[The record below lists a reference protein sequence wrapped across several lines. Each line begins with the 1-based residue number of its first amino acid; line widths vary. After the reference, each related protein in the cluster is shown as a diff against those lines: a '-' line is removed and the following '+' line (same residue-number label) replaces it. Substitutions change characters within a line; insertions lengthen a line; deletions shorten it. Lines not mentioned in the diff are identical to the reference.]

1 MPSSDGRAHRARSCR
16 DPASRRH
23 SFARSNPT
31 ARQRRLPACRAARRI
46 FFKGHHGVFNLL
58 DIRTT
63 ARHRRRGLAGVALV
77 LLAGAPLA
85 AFALTPADVAPL
97 AGDDFDAKSAAIDKL
112 IANHDKESLAVLKA
126 LSEDSALATD
136 AGAVLLQ
143 DGDTARDAVTGKTV
157 AAGDAQPVT
166 LNNLLRSKVA
176 GALSGLQLDSP
187 DTRDARRRHH
197 RRCCKTPIRRSN
209 RSSTRLARRKP
220 IPALKKR
227 LDTLWAMTALHDAD
241 PAKRLEAVQLVAAR
255 HDLDMNELL
264 RPLVAK
270 KPDGSFVEAD
280 DRVRAAAQS
289 GIDELDAIQRRSQIA
304 GTLFAGL
311 SLGSV
316 LLLAALGL
324 AITYGL
330 IGVINMAHGEF
341 LMIGAYA
348 TYVVQNL
355 FQRFAPGAFDWYPL
369 LAVPASFAAAGLVG
383 IVLERLVLK
392 HLYGRPLETLLTTFG
407 VSLIL
412 IQATR
417 MLFGAQNVQVINPA
431 WMSGGVTVLP
441 NLILP
446 YNRLAIL
453 AFSLIVV
460 GIAWAVL
467 TKTRLGLFVRAV
479 TQNRRMAACV
489 GVKTA
494 RVDSYAFAFGAGIAG
509 LGGCA
514 LSQIGNVG
522 PDLGQS
528 YIIDS
533 FMAVVLGGVG
543 QLAGTVIGGFGLGLV
558 SKAIE
563 PFWGAVL
570 AKIAVL
576 VLIVL
581 FIQKRPQ
588 GMFALKGRSAEA

>member
-1 MPSSDGRAHRARSCR
+1 MISRFYCR
-16 DPASRRH
+16 TLLVSLA
-23 SFARSNPT
+23 FA
-31 ARQRRLPACRAARRI
+31 
-46 FFKGHHGVFNLL
+46 LL
-58 DIRTT
+58 S
-63 ARHRRRGLAGVALV
+63 
-77 LLAGAPLA
+77 PA
-85 AFALTPADVAPL
+85 AFALTQADVAPL
-97 AGDDFDAKSAAIDKL
+97 AGDDFDAKSAAVDKL
-112 IANHDKESLAVLKA
+112 IANHDKESMAVLKA
-126 LSEDSALATD
+126 LSDDSALATD

-143 DGDTARDAVTGKTV
+143 DGDTTRDAVTGKTV
-157 AAGDAQPVT
+157 TAGSDAQPVT

-187 DTRDARRRHH
+187 DKATRDAAVTALLQNPDPSI
-197 RRCCKTPIRRSN
+197 KP
-209 RSSTRLARRKP
+209 LVDAARAKETDP
-220 IPALKKR
+220 TLKKR
-227 LDTLWAMTALHDAD
+227 LDTLWAMTALHDTD
-241 PAKRLEAVQLVAAR
+241 PAKRLDAVQLVAAR

-270 KPDGSFVEAD
+270 KPDGTFAEPD

-417 MLFGAQNVQVINPA
+417 MLFGAQNVQVINPS

-453 AFSLIVV
+453 AFSMIVV

>member
-1 MPSSDGRAHRARSCR
+1 MTDSMLR
-16 DPASRRH
+16 
-23 SFARSNPT
+23 FA
-31 ARQRRLPACRAARRI
+31 
-46 FFKGHHGVFNLL
+46 
-58 DIRTT
+58 
-63 ARHRRRGLAGVALV
+63 RRGLCAILIACM
-77 LLAGAPLA
+77 PLA
-85 AFALTPADVAPL
+85 AFAALTADDLAPL
-97 AGDDFDAKSAAIDKL
+97 AADDFDAKSAAVDKL
-112 IANHDKESLAVLKA
+112 IANADAPSVAVLNA
-126 LSEDSALATD
+126 LSDGSLVATD
-136 AGAVLLQ
+136 AGKVLIQ
-143 DGDTARDAVTGKTV
+143 TDDGNKDPLTNKVVEAP
-157 AAGDAQPVT
+157 DAQPVT
-166 LNNLLRSKVA
+166 LNNLLRSKVS
-176 GALSGLQLDSP
+176 GALSGLQLASP
-187 DTRDARRRHH
+187 DIAVRRAAIDELLKNADPSIKPLVDKARA
-197 RRCCKTPIRRSN
+197 KETD
-209 RSSTRLARRKP
+209 
-220 IPALKKR
+220 PALKKR
-227 LDTLWAMTALHDAD
+227 LDTLWATTALHDTDAN
-241 PAKRLEAVQLVAAR
+241 KRLEAVELVAAR

-264 RPLVAK
+264 RPIVAK
-270 KPDGSFVEAD
+270 NADGTFTEPDA
-280 DRVRAAAQS
+280 RVRAAAQA
-289 GIDELDAIQRRSQIA
+289 GIEELNSIQRRGEIV
-304 GTLFAGL
+304 GTIFAGL

-355 FQRFAPGAFDWYPL
+355 VQHYAPGAFNWYPL
-369 LAVPASFAAAGLVG
+369 FAVPVSFAAAAVVG
-383 IVLERLVLK
+383 IVLERLVIK

-407 VSLIL
+407 ISLIL

-417 MLFGAQNVQVINPA
+417 TIFGAQNVQVTNPS
-431 WMSGGVTVLP
+431 WMSGGVSVMQ

-446 YNRLAIL
+446 YNRLTIL
-453 AFSLIVV
+453 GFSLVV
-460 GIAWAVL
+460 VLLAWVVL

-514 LSQIGNVG
+514 LSQIGNIG

-533 FMAVVLGGVG
+533 FMTVVLGGVG

-558 SKAIE
+558 SKTIE

-588 GMFALKGRSAEA
+588 GMFALKGRSAEV

>member
-1 MPSSDGRAHRARSCR
+1 MKSL
-16 DPASRRH
+16 SR
-23 SFARSNPT
+23 
-31 ARQRRLPACRAARRI
+31 L
-46 FFKGHHGVFNLL
+46 
-58 DIRTT
+58 RT
-63 ARHRRRGLAGVALV
+63 LVALATLV
-77 LLAGAPLA
+77 CASTT
-85 AFALTPADVAPL
+85 AFALETTDVAPL
-97 AGDDFDAKSAAIDKL
+97 GADDFGAKSAAIDKL
-112 IANHDKESLAVLKA
+112 IATHDAASLALLKA
-126 LSEDSALATD
+126 LSDDNVSATD
-136 AGAVLLQ
+136 SGEVLVQ
-143 DGDTARDAVTGKTV
+143 DGDIAKDAATGKPV
-157 AAGDAQPVT
+157 AANIAASAQPVT
-166 LNNLLRSKVA
+166 LNNALRSKVA
-176 GALSGLQLDSP
+176 GALSGLQLASP
-187 DTRDARRRHH
+187 DLETRRAAIAELLNNPDPSMKPMIDA
-197 RRCCKTPIRRSN
+197 
-209 RSSTRLARRKP
+209 ARAKETDA
-220 IPALKKR
+220 ALKRR
-227 LDTLWAMTALHDAD
+227 LDTLWAMTALRD
-241 PAKRLEAVQLVAAR
+241 PNAATRLEATRLVAAR
-255 HDLDMNELL
+255 HDLDMYELL

-270 KPDGSFVEAD
+270 NASGAWNEPDAD
-280 DRVRAAAQS
+280 VRAVAQQ
-289 GIDELDAIQRRSQIA
+289 GIDALDSIQRRSEIA

-348 TYVVQNL
+348 TYVVQTL
-355 FQRFAPGAFDWYPL
+355 FQRYAPGAFDWYPL
-369 LAVPASFAAAGLVG
+369 LAIPASFVAAALVG
-383 IVLERLVLK
+383 AVIERLVIR

-407 VSLIL
+407 ISLIL

-417 MLFGAQNVQVINPA
+417 MIFGAQNVQVENPA
-431 WMSGGVTVLP
+431 WMSGGVTVMQ

-453 AFSLIVV
+453 AFALIVV
-460 GIAWAVL
+460 GIAWTVL

-489 GVKTA
+489 GVRTA
-494 RVDSYAFAFGAGIAG
+494 RVDAWAFAFGAGIAG

-543 QLAGTVIGGFGLGLV
+543 QIAGTVIGGFGLGLV

-570 AKIAVL
+570 AKIVVL

-588 GMFALKGRSAEA
+588 GLFALKGRSAEA

>member
-1 MPSSDGRAHRARSCR
+1 MTDSILR
-16 DPASRRH
+16 
-23 SFARSNPT
+23 FA
-31 ARQRRLPACRAARRI
+31 
-46 FFKGHHGVFNLL
+46 
-58 DIRTT
+58 
-63 ARHRRRGLAGVALV
+63 RRGLCAILIACM
-77 LLAGAPLA
+77 PLA
-85 AFALTPADVAPL
+85 AFAALTADDLAPL
-97 AGDDFDAKSAAIDKL
+97 AADDFDAKSAAIDKL
-112 IANHDKESLAVLKA
+112 IANADAPSIAVLSA
-126 LSEDSALATD
+126 LSDGSLVATD
-136 AGAVLLQ
+136 AGKVLIQ
-143 DGDTARDAVTGKTV
+143 TDDGNKDPLTNKTV
-157 AAGDAQPVT
+157 EAPDAQPVT
-166 LNNLLRSKVA
+166 LNNLLRSKVS
-176 GALSGLQLDSP
+176 GALSGLQLASP
-187 DTRDARRRHH
+187 DIAVRRAAIDELLKNADPSIKPLVDKARA
-197 RRCCKTPIRRSN
+197 KETDP
-209 RSSTRLARRKP
+209 T
-220 IPALKKR
+220 LKKR
-227 LDTLWAMTALHDAD
+227 LDTLWATTALHDTDAN
-241 PAKRLEAVQLVAAR
+241 KRLEAVQLVAAR

-264 RPLVAK
+264 RPIVVKNADGTFAE
-270 KPDGSFVEAD
+270 PDA
-280 DRVRAAAQS
+280 RVRAAAQA
-289 GIDELDAIQRRSQIA
+289 GIEELNSIQRRGEIV
-304 GTLFAGL
+304 GTIFAGL

-355 FQRFAPGAFDWYPL
+355 VQHYAPGAFNWYPL
-369 LAVPASFAAAGLVG
+369 FAVPVSFAAAAVVG

-407 VSLIL
+407 ISLIL

-417 MLFGAQNVQVINPA
+417 TIFGAQNVQVTNPS
-431 WMSGGVTVLP
+431 WMSGGVSIMQ

-446 YNRLAIL
+446 YNRLTIL
-453 AFSLIVV
+453 GFSLVV
-460 GIAWAVL
+460 VLLAWVVL

-514 LSQIGNVG
+514 LSQIGNIG

-533 FMAVVLGGVG
+533 FMTVVLGGVG

-558 SKAIE
+558 SKTIE

-588 GMFALKGRSAEA
+588 GMFALKGRSAEV

>member
-1 MPSSDGRAHRARSCR
+1 M
-16 DPASRRH
+16 
-23 SFARSNPT
+23 
-31 ARQRRLPACRAARRI
+31 L
-46 FFKGHHGVFNLL
+46 
-58 DIRTT
+58 
-63 ARHRRRGLAGVALV
+63 LV
-77 LLAGAPLA
+77 LGCALSPLA
-85 AFALTPADVAPL
+85 SALTAADVKPL
-97 AGDDFDAKSAAIDKL
+97 GADDFDAKSQAIDTL
-112 IANHDKESLAVLKA
+112 IANHDAASLAVLQA
-126 LSEDSALATD
+126 LAQDNVAATD
-136 AGAVLLQ
+136 AGDVLLI
-143 DGDTARDAVTGKTV
+143 DGDAYKDPVTGKTV
-157 AAGDAQPVT
+157 AAEGAQPIT
-166 LNNLLRSKVA
+166 LNNLLRARVA
-176 GALSGLQLDSP
+176 GALSAMQLSSP
-187 DTRDARRRHH
+187 DLETRRAAIAALLKEPNESFKPLVDA
-197 RRCCKTPIRRSN
+197 
-209 RSSTRLARRKP
+209 ARAKETDP
-220 IPALKKR
+220 TLKHR
-227 LDTLWAMTALHDAD
+227 LDVLWAMTSLHNTD

-255 HDLDMNELL
+255 HDMEMNELL
-264 RPLVAK
+264 LPIVAK
-270 KPDGSFVEAD
+270 KPDGTFLEPDAK
-280 DRVRAAAQS
+280 VRAAAQS
-289 GIDELDAIQRRSQIA
+289 GLTELDSIRTRSQIVS
-304 GTLFAGL
+304 TIFAGI

-348 TYVVQNL
+348 TYVTQTLVGHYIP
-355 FQRFAPGAFDWYPL
+355 AAIEWYPL
-369 LAVPASFAAAGLVG
+369 FAVPVSFLAAAVVG

-407 VSLIL
+407 VSLIM
-412 IQATR
+412 IQAVR
-417 MLFGAQNVQVINPA
+417 MLFGAQNVQVSNPT
-431 WMSGGVTVLP
+431 WMSGGITVME
-441 NLILP
+441 NVILP
-446 YNRLAIL
+446 YNRVVIL
-453 AFSLIVV
+453 AFSIAVIA
-460 GIAWAVL
+460 IAWTVL
-467 TKTRLGLFVRAV
+467 NKTRLGLFVRAV

-514 LSQIGNVG
+514 LAQIGNVG
-522 PDLGQS
+522 PDLGQN

-543 QLAGTVIGGFGLGLV
+543 QLAGTVIGAVGIGVL

-588 GMFALKGRSAEA
+588 GMFALKGRSAEL

>member
-1 MPSSDGRAHRARSCR
+1 MTGSIFREVRLIL
-16 DPASRRH
+16 
-23 SFARSNPT
+23 FA
-31 ARQRRLPACRAARRI
+31 LLIACVPLTTFAA
-46 FFKGHHGVFNLL
+46 LSAADL
-58 DIRTT
+58 
-63 ARHRRRGLAGVALV
+63 
-77 LLAGAPLA
+77 APLA
-85 AFALTPADVAPL
+85 A
-97 AGDDFDAKSAAIDKL
+97 DDFDAKSAAIDKL
-112 IANHDKESLAVLKA
+112 IANADAPSVAVLNA
-126 LSEDSALATD
+126 LSDGSLVATD
-136 AGAVLLQ
+136 AGAVLIQ
-143 DGDTARDAVTGKTV
+143 TDDGNKDPLTGKIV
-157 AAGDAQPVT
+157 QAPDAQPVT
-166 LNNLLRSKVA
+166 LNNLLREKVS
-176 GALSGLQLDSP
+176 GALSALELSSP
-187 DTRDARRRHH
+187 DIEKRRAAIDELLKDADPSM
-197 RRCCKTPIRRSN
+197 KPLIDK
-209 RSSTRLARRKP
+209 ARAHETDP
-220 IPALKKR
+220 TLKKR
-227 LDTLWAMTALHDAD
+227 LDTLWATTALHDPDAN
-241 PAKRLEAVQLVAAR
+241 KRLEAVQLVAAR

-264 RPLVAK
+264 RPIVQK
-270 KPDGSFVEAD
+270 NPDGTFNEPD
-280 DRVRAAAQS
+280 PRVRDAAQA
-289 GIDELDAIQRRSQIA
+289 GIEELDSIQRRGQIA
-304 GTLFAGL
+304 GTIFAGL

-355 FQRFAPGAFDWYPL
+355 VQHYAPAAFNWYPL
-369 LAVPASFAAAGLVG
+369 FAVPVSFAAAALVG

-407 VSLIL
+407 ISLIL

-417 MLFGAQNVQVINPA
+417 TIFGAQNVQVTNPS
-431 WMSGGVTVLP
+431 WMSGGVSVMQ

-446 YNRLAIL
+446 YNRITIL
-453 AFSLIVV
+453 GFSLIVV
-460 GIAWAVL
+460 LLAWVVL

-489 GVKTA
+489 GVKTS

-514 LSQIGNVG
+514 LSQIGNIG

-533 FMAVVLGGVG
+533 FMTVVLGGVG

-558 SKAIE
+558 SKTIE

-588 GMFALKGRSAEA
+588 GMFALKGRSAEV

>member
-1 MPSSDGRAHRARSCR
+1 MAFSIL
-16 DPASRRH
+16 
-23 SFARSNPT
+23 
-31 ARQRRLPACRAARRI
+31 RLARRGI
-46 FFKGHHGVFNLL
+46 GTLG
-58 DIRTT
+58 I
-63 ARHRRRGLAGVALV
+63 ALITI
-77 LLAGAPLA
+77 APLA

-112 IANHDKESLAVLKA
+112 IANHDPASAALLKA
-126 LSEDSALATD
+126 LSADNALSTDS
-136 AGAVLLQ
+136 GEVLIQ
-143 DGDTARDAVTGKTV
+143 DGDTAHDAITGKTV

-176 GALSGLQLDSP
+176 GALSGSQLDSP
-187 DTRDARRRHH
+187 DLETRRAAINALLQNPDPSMKPLIDAQRA
-197 RRCCKTPIRRSN
+197 KETDPV
-209 RSSTRLARRKP
+209 
-220 IPALKKR
+220 LKKR
-227 LDTLWAMTALHDAD
+227 LDTLWAMTALHNSDANT
-241 PAKRLEAVQLVAAR
+241 RLEAVKLVAAR

-270 KPDGSFVEAD
+270 KPDGTFVESD
-280 DRVRAAAQS
+280 DRVRAAAQA

-355 FQRFAPGAFDWYPL
+355 FQHYAPGAFNWYPL
-369 LAVPASFAAAGLVG
+369 LAVPASFVAAGLVG
-383 IVLERLVLK
+383 IVIERLVLR

-407 VSLIL
+407 ISLIL

-417 MLFGAQNVQVINPA
+417 MIFGAQNVQVENPS
-431 WMSGGVTVLP
+431 WMSGGVTVMP
-441 NLILP
+441 SLILP

-489 GVKTA
+489 GVRTA

-543 QLAGTVIGGFGLGLV
+543 QLAGTVIGGFGLGLI

>member
-1 MPSSDGRAHRARSCR
+1 MTDSML
-16 DPASRRH
+16 
-23 SFARSNPT
+23 
-31 ARQRRLPACRAARRI
+31 RLARRVLCAI
-46 FFKGHHGVFNLL
+46 LIACMPLVAFAAL
-58 DIRTT
+58 T
-63 ARHRRRGLAGVALV
+63 ADDL
-77 LLAGAPLA
+77 APLA
-85 AFALTPADVAPL
+85 A
-97 AGDDFDAKSAAIDKL
+97 DDFDAKSAAVDKL
-112 IANHDKESLAVLKA
+112 IANADAPSIAVLNA
-126 LSEDSALATD
+126 LSDGSLVATD
-136 AGAVLLQ
+136 AGKVFIQTDNGNKDPLTNKIVEAP
-143 DGDTARDAVTGKTV
+143 
-157 AAGDAQPVT
+157 DAQPVT
-166 LNNLLRSKVA
+166 LNNLLRSKVS
-176 GALSGLQLDSP
+176 GALSGLQLASP
-187 DTRDARRRHH
+187 DIATRRAAIDELLKNADPSIKPLVDKARA
-197 RRCCKTPIRRSN
+197 KETD
-209 RSSTRLARRKP
+209 
-220 IPALKKR
+220 PALKKR
-227 LDTLWAMTALHDAD
+227 LDTLWATTALHDTDAN
-241 PAKRLEAVQLVAAR
+241 KRLEAVQLVAAR

-264 RPLVAK
+264 RPIVAK
-270 KPDGSFVEAD
+270 NADGTFNEPDE
-280 DRVRAAAQS
+280 RVRAAAQA
-289 GIDELDAIQRRSQIA
+289 GIEELNSIQRRGEIV
-304 GTLFAGL
+304 GTIFAGL

-355 FQRFAPGAFDWYPL
+355 VQHYAPGAFNWYPL
-369 LAVPASFAAAGLVG
+369 FAVPVSFAAAAVVG

-407 VSLIL
+407 ISLIL

-417 MLFGAQNVQVINPA
+417 TLFGAQNVQVTNPS
-431 WMSGGVTVLP
+431 WMSGGVSIMQ

-446 YNRLAIL
+446 YNRLTIL
-453 AFSLIVV
+453 GFSLVV
-460 GIAWAVL
+460 VLLAWVVL

-514 LSQIGNVG
+514 LSQIGNIG

-533 FMAVVLGGVG
+533 FMTVVLGGVG

-558 SKAIE
+558 SKTIE

-588 GMFALKGRSAEA
+588 GMFALKGRSAEV

>member
-1 MPSSDGRAHRARSCR
+1 MTGSILR
-16 DPASRRH
+16 
-23 SFARSNPT
+23 FARHGLC
-31 ARQRRLPACRAARRI
+31 AILIACM
-46 FFKGHHGVFNLL
+46 
-58 DIRTT
+58 
-63 ARHRRRGLAGVALV
+63 
-77 LLAGAPLA
+77 PLA
-85 AFALTPADVAPL
+85 AFAALSADDLAPL
-97 AGDDFDAKSAAIDKL
+97 AADDFDAKSAAIDKL
-112 IANHDKESLAVLKA
+112 IANADAPSIAVLNA
-126 LSEDSALATD
+126 LADGSLVATD
-136 AGAVLLQ
+136 AGRVLMQ
-143 DGDTARDAVTGKTV
+143 TDDGNKDPLTNKTV
-157 AAGDAQPVT
+157 EASDAQPVT
-166 LNNLLRSKVA
+166 LNNLLRSKVS
-176 GALSGLQLDSP
+176 GAVSGLQLASP
-187 DTRDARRRHH
+187 DIEKRRAAIDELLKNADPSIKPLVDKAR
-197 RRCCKTPIRRSN
+197 
-209 RSSTRLARRKP
+209 ARETDP
-220 IPALKKR
+220 TLKKR
-227 LDTLWAMTALHDAD
+227 LDTLWATTALHDTDAN
-241 PAKRLEAVQLVAAR
+241 KRLEAVQLVAAR

-264 RPLVAK
+264 RPIVVRNADGTFAE
-270 KPDGSFVEAD
+270 PDA
-280 DRVRAAAQS
+280 RVRAAAQA
-289 GIDELDAIQRRSQIA
+289 GIEELDSIQRRGQIV
-304 GTLFAGL
+304 GTIFAGL

-355 FQRFAPGAFDWYPL
+355 VQHYAPGAFNWYPL
-369 LAVPASFAAAGLVG
+369 FAVPVSFAAAAVVG

-407 VSLIL
+407 ISLIL

-417 MLFGAQNVQVINPA
+417 TIFGAQNVQVTNPS
-431 WMSGGVTVLP
+431 WMSGGVSVMQ

-446 YNRLAIL
+446 YNRLTIL
-453 AFSLIVV
+453 GFSLVV
-460 GIAWAVL
+460 VLLAWVVL

-514 LSQIGNVG
+514 LSQIGNIG
-522 PDLGQS
+522 PDLGQG

-533 FMAVVLGGVG
+533 FMTVVLGGVG

-558 SKAIE
+558 SKTIE

-588 GMFALKGRSAEA
+588 GMFALKGRSAEL

>member
-1 MPSSDGRAHRARSCR
+1 MTDSIFR
-16 DPASRRH
+16 
-23 SFARSNPT
+23 FA
-31 ARQRRLPACRAARRI
+31 
-46 FFKGHHGVFNLL
+46 
-58 DIRTT
+58 
-63 ARHRRRGLAGVALV
+63 RRGLCAILIACM
-77 LLAGAPLA
+77 PLA
-85 AFALTPADVAPL
+85 AFAALTADDLAPL
-97 AGDDFDAKSAAIDKL
+97 AADDFDAKSAAIDKL
-112 IANHDKESLAVLKA
+112 IANADAPSVAVLNA
-126 LSEDSALATD
+126 LSDSTLVATD
-136 AGAVLLQ
+136 AGKVLIQ
-143 DGDTARDAVTGKTV
+143 TDDGNKDPLTNKTV
-157 AAGDAQPVT
+157 EAPDAQPVT
-166 LNNLLRSKVA
+166 LNNLLRSKVS
-176 GALSGLQLDSP
+176 GALSGLQLASP
-187 DTRDARRRHH
+187 DIEKRRAAIDELLKNADPSIKPLVDKARAQETDP
-197 RRCCKTPIRRSN
+197 K
-209 RSSTRLARRKP
+209 
-220 IPALKKR
+220 LKKR
-227 LDTLWAMTALHDAD
+227 LDTLWATTALHDTDAN
-241 PAKRLEAVQLVAAR
+241 KRLEAVQLVAAR

-264 RPLVAK
+264 RPIVVKNADGTFAE
-270 KPDGSFVEAD
+270 PDA
-280 DRVRAAAQS
+280 RVRAAAQA
-289 GIDELDAIQRRSQIA
+289 GIEELDSIQRRGQVV
-304 GTLFAGL
+304 GTIFAGL

-355 FQRFAPGAFDWYPL
+355 VQHYAPAAFNWYPL
-369 LAVPASFAAAGLVG
+369 FAVPVSFAAAAVVG

-407 VSLIL
+407 ISLIL

-417 MLFGAQNVQVINPA
+417 TIFGAQNVQVTNPS
-431 WMSGGVTVLP
+431 WMSGGVSVMQ

-446 YNRLAIL
+446 YNRLTIL
-453 AFSLIVV
+453 GFSLVV
-460 GIAWAVL
+460 VLLAWVVL

-514 LSQIGNVG
+514 LSQIGNIG

-533 FMAVVLGGVG
+533 FMTVVLGGVG

-558 SKAIE
+558 SKTIE

-588 GMFALKGRSAEA
+588 GMFALKGRSAEV

>member
-1 MPSSDGRAHRARSCR
+1 MAFSGFSISTLT
-16 DPASRRH
+16 RRGI
-23 SFARSNPT
+23 
-31 ARQRRLPACRAARRI
+31 RAARAATL
-46 FFKGHHGVFNLL
+46 GAALALL
-58 DIRTT
+58 
-63 ARHRRRGLAGVALV
+63 V
-77 LLAGAPLA
+77 PLH
-85 AFALTPADVAPL
+85 AFALTAADVAPL

-112 IANHDKESLAVLKA
+112 IASHDPQSLALLKA
-126 LSEDSALATD
+126 LSEDGALATD
-136 AGAVLLQ
+136 AGAVLIQ
-143 DGDTARDAVTGKTV
+143 DGDTAHDAVTGKAV
-157 AAGDAQPVT
+157 SAGDAQPIT

-176 GALSGLQLDSP
+176 GALSGLQLASPDLETRRAAIAELLKSP
-187 DTRDARRRHH
+187 DTSLKPMIDA
-197 RRCCKTPIRRSN
+197 
-209 RSSTRLARRKP
+209 ARAKETDP
-220 IPALKKR
+220 TLKRR
-227 LDTLWAMTALHDAD
+227 LDVLWAMTALHDAD
-241 PAKRLEAVQLVAAR
+241 ASKRLEAVQLVAAR
-255 HDLDMNELL
+255 RDLEMNELL

-270 KPDGSFVEAD
+270 KPDGSFAESDA
-280 DRVRAAAQS
+280 RVRAAAQA
-289 GIDELDAIQRRSQIA
+289 GIEALDTIQRRSEIV
-304 GTLFAGL
+304 GTIFAGL

-355 FQRFAPGAFDWYPL
+355 MQRFAPGAFDWYPL
-369 LAVPASFAAAGLVG
+369 LAIPASFVVAAAVG

-417 MLFGAQNVQVINPA
+417 MIFGAQNVQVVNPS
-431 WMSGGVTVLP
+431 WMSGGVTVMQ

-543 QLAGTVIGGFGLGLV
+543 QLAGTILGGFGLGLV

>member
-1 MPSSDGRAHRARSCR
+1 MRDSRGRRCS
-16 DPASRRH
+16 
-23 SFARSNPT
+23 
-31 ARQRRLPACRAARRI
+31 
-46 FFKGHHGVFNLL
+46 
-58 DIRTT
+58 IRKAIMTGSLM
-63 ARHRRRGLAGVALV
+63 RVVLALCIAMTS
-77 LLAGAPLA
+77 LA
-85 AFALTPADVAPL
+85 AHALTNDDLAPL
-97 AGDDFDAKSAAIDKL
+97 AGDDFEAKSAAIDKL
-112 IANHDKESLAVLKA
+112 IANADAPSIAVLG
-126 LSEDSALATD
+126 ALADGSLVATD
-136 AGAVLLQ
+136 NGRVYIQ
-143 DGDTARDAVTGKTV
+143 TDDGTKDAITGKTV
-157 AAGDAQPVT
+157 EAPDAQQIT
-166 LNNLLRSKVA
+166 LNNSLRTKVA
-176 GALSGLQLDSP
+176 GALSGLQLASP
-187 DTRDARRRHH
+187 DTTRRREAIAALLKNPDASMKPMID
-197 RRCCKTPIRRSN
+197 R
-209 RSSTRLARRKP
+209 ARAIEKDP
-220 IPALKKR
+220 ELKKR
-227 LDTLWAMTALHDAD
+227 LDTLWAMTALHDPD
-241 PAKRLEAVQLVAAR
+241 VSKRLDAAQLVAAR
-255 HDLDMNELL
+255 HDLDMYELL
-264 RPLVAK
+264 RPIVAK
-270 KPDGSFVEAD
+270 KADGSFNEPD
-280 DRVRAAAQS
+280 ERVRNAAQE
-289 GIDELDAIQRRSQIA
+289 GLYALDSIQRRSEIF
-304 GTLFAGL
+304 GTIFAGL

-355 FQRFAPGAFDWYPL
+355 VQHYAPAAFNWYPL
-369 LAVPASFAAAGLVG
+369 FAVPASFIAAALVG

-417 MLFGAQNVQVINPA
+417 TLFGAQNVQVTNPS
-431 WMSGGVTVLP
+431 WMSGGVSVMQ

-446 YNRLAIL
+446 YNRLTIL
-453 AFSLIVV
+453 AFSLAVV
-460 GIAWAVL
+460 AIAWGVL

-558 SKAIE
+558 SKAVE

>member
-1 MPSSDGRAHRARSCR
+1 MAHSLPRYARAGL
-16 DPASRRH
+16 RH
-23 SFARSNPT
+23 A
-31 ARQRRLPACRAARRI
+31 
-46 FFKGHHGVFNLL
+46 
-58 DIRTT
+58 
-63 ARHRRRGLAGVALV
+63 
-77 LLAGAPLA
+77 LA
-85 AFALTPADVAPL
+85 AAALFTALSTCAHALEAADVAPL
-97 AGDDFDAKSAAIDKL
+97 GGDDFDAKSAAIDKL
-112 IANHDKESLAVLKA
+112 IATHDAASLALLKA
-126 LSEDSALATD
+126 LANDNVTATD
-136 AGAVLLQ
+136 SGEVLVQ
-143 DGDTARDAVTGKTV
+143 DGDNARDAATGQSV
-157 AAGDAQPVT
+157 AANIASSAQPIT

-176 GALSGLQLDSP
+176 GAVSGLQLASP
-187 DTRDARRRHH
+187 DLETRRAAINGLLKNPDPAMKPMIDA
-197 RRCCKTPIRRSN
+197 
-209 RSSTRLARRKP
+209 ARAKETD
-220 IPALKKR
+220 PALKRR
-227 LDTLWAMTALHDAD
+227 LDTLWAMTALHDPNA
-241 PAKRLEAVQLVAAR
+241 ATRLEAAKLVAAR
-255 HDLDMNELL
+255 HDLDMYELL

-270 KPDGSFVEAD
+270 NTSGAYNEPDAD
-280 DRVRAAAQS
+280 VRAAAQQ
-289 GIDELDAIQRRSQIA
+289 GIDALDAIQRRSEIA

-348 TYVVQNL
+348 TYVVQTL
-355 FQRFAPGAFDWYPL
+355 VQRYAPGAFDWYPL
-369 LAVPASFAAAGLVG
+369 FAIPASFVAAALAGAV
-383 IVLERLVLK
+383 IERLVIR

-407 VSLIL
+407 ISLIL

-417 MLFGAQNVQVINPA
+417 MIFGAQNVQVENPS
-431 WMSGGVTVLP
+431 WMSGGVTVMP

-460 GIAWAVL
+460 GIAWTVL

-489 GVKTA
+489 GVRTA
-494 RVDSYAFAFGAGIAG
+494 RVDAWAFAFGAGVAG

-543 QLAGTVIGGFGLGLV
+543 QIAGTVIGGFGLGLV

-588 GMFALKGRSAEA
+588 GLFALKGRSAEA

>member
-1 MPSSDGRAHRARSCR
+1 MTDSMLR
-16 DPASRRH
+16 
-23 SFARSNPT
+23 FA
-31 ARQRRLPACRAARRI
+31 
-46 FFKGHHGVFNLL
+46 
-58 DIRTT
+58 
-63 ARHRRRGLAGVALV
+63 RRGLCAILIACM
-77 LLAGAPLA
+77 PLA
-85 AFALTPADVAPL
+85 AFAALTADDLAPL
-97 AGDDFDAKSAAIDKL
+97 AADDFDAKSAAIDKL
-112 IANHDKESLAVLKA
+112 IANADAPSIAILNA
-126 LSEDSALATD
+126 LSDGSLVATD
-136 AGAVLLQ
+136 AGKVLIQ
-143 DGDTARDAVTGKTV
+143 TDDGNKDPLTNKIVEAP
-157 AAGDAQPVT
+157 DAQPVT
-166 LNNLLRSKVA
+166 LNNLLRSKVS
-176 GALSGLQLDSP
+176 GAVSGLQLASP
-187 DTRDARRRHH
+187 DIEKRRAAIDELLKNADPSIKPLVDKARAQE
-197 RRCCKTPIRRSN
+197 TD
-209 RSSTRLARRKP
+209 
-220 IPALKKR
+220 PALKKR
-227 LDTLWAMTALHDAD
+227 LDTLWATTALHDTDAN
-241 PAKRLEAVQLVAAR
+241 KRLEAVQLVAAR

-264 RPLVAK
+264 RPIIVKNADGTFAE
-270 KPDGSFVEAD
+270 PDA
-280 DRVRAAAQS
+280 RVRAAAQA
-289 GIDELDAIQRRSQIA
+289 GIEELDSIQRRGQVV
-304 GTLFAGL
+304 GTIFAGL

-355 FQRFAPGAFDWYPL
+355 VQHYAPAAFNWYPL
-369 LAVPASFAAAGLVG
+369 FAVPVSFAAAAVVG

-407 VSLIL
+407 ISLIL

-417 MLFGAQNVQVINPA
+417 TIFGAQNVQVTNPS
-431 WMSGGVTVLP
+431 WMSGGVSVMQ

-446 YNRLAIL
+446 YNRITIL
-453 AFSLIVV
+453 GFSLVV
-460 GIAWAVL
+460 VLLAWVVL

-514 LSQIGNVG
+514 LSQIGNIG

-533 FMAVVLGGVG
+533 FMTVVLGGVG

-558 SKAIE
+558 SKTIE

-588 GMFALKGRSAEA
+588 GMFALKGRSAEV

>member
-1 MPSSDGRAHRARSCR
+1 MAIATRAASSLAQYVARAAHVARVAHVPHVGRAAHVVRV
-16 DPASRRH
+16 
-23 SFARSNPT
+23 
-31 ARQRRLPACRAARRI
+31 ARR
-46 FFKGHHGVFNLL
+46 GSGTALALCLL
-58 DIRTT
+58 F
-63 ARHRRRGLAGVALV
+63 AAASALV
-77 LLAGAPLA
+77 PVR
-85 AFALTPADVAPL
+85 AFALTNEDVAPL
-97 AGDDFDAKSAAIDKL
+97 AADDFDAKSAAIDKL
-112 IANHDKESLAVLKA
+112 IAAHDAPSLALLKA
-126 LSEDSALATD
+126 LAEDSVLATD
-136 AGAVLLQ
+136 SGEVLVQ
-143 DGDTARDAVTGKTV
+143 EGDTLHDAVTGKAV
-157 AAGDAQPVT
+157 EASDAQPIT

-176 GALSGLQLDSP
+176 GAVSGLQLASP
-187 DTRDARRRHH
+187 DLETRRAAIAALLQNPDPAMKPMIDA
-197 RRCCKTPIRRSN
+197 
-209 RSSTRLARRKP
+209 ARAKETD
-220 IPALKKR
+220 PALKKR
-227 LDTLWAMTALHDAD
+227 LDTLWAMTALHDSD
-241 PAKRLEAVQLVAAR
+241 PAKRLDAVQLVAAR
-255 HDLDMNELL
+255 HDLDMYELL

-270 KPDGSFVEAD
+270 KPDGSFVESDAK
-280 DRVRAAAQS
+280 VRAAAQQ
-289 GIDELDAIQRRSQIA
+289 GIDALDAIQRRSEIA
-304 GTLFAGL
+304 GTVFAGL

-341 LMIGAYA
+341 LMIGAYT
-348 TYVVQNL
+348 TYVVQSF
-355 FQRFAPGAFDWYPL
+355 FQSHAAAAFDWYPL
-369 LAVPASFAAAGLVG
+369 AAVPASFVSAAVVGL
-383 IVLERLVLK
+383 VLERLVLR

-417 MLFGAQNVQVINPA
+417 TLFGAQNVQVANPS
-431 WMSGGVTVLP
+431 WMSGGVTVMQ

-460 GIAWAVL
+460 AIAWAVL

-558 SKAIE
+558 SKTIE

-588 GMFALKGRSAEA
+588 GLFALKGRSAEA

>member
-1 MPSSDGRAHRARSCR
+1 MTAIAIAMRAASSLAQYVARAAHVARVAHVPHVGRAAHVVRV
-16 DPASRRH
+16 
-23 SFARSNPT
+23 
-31 ARQRRLPACRAARRI
+31 ARR
-46 FFKGHHGVFNLL
+46 GSGTALALCLL
-58 DIRTT
+58 F
-63 ARHRRRGLAGVALV
+63 AAASALV
-77 LLAGAPLA
+77 PVR
-85 AFALTPADVAPL
+85 AFALTNEDVAPL
-97 AGDDFDAKSAAIDKL
+97 AADDFDAKSAAIDKL
-112 IANHDKESLAVLKA
+112 IAAHDAPSLALLKA
-126 LSEDSALATD
+126 LAEDSVLATD
-136 AGAVLLQ
+136 SGEVLVQ
-143 DGDTARDAVTGKTV
+143 EGDTLHDAVTGKAV
-157 AAGDAQPVT
+157 EASDAQPIT

-176 GALSGLQLDSP
+176 GAVSGLQLASP
-187 DTRDARRRHH
+187 DLETRRAAIAALLQNPDPAMKPMIDA
-197 RRCCKTPIRRSN
+197 
-209 RSSTRLARRKP
+209 ARAKETD
-220 IPALKKR
+220 PALKKR
-227 LDTLWAMTALHDAD
+227 LDTLWAMTALHDSD
-241 PAKRLEAVQLVAAR
+241 PAKRLDAVQLVAAR
-255 HDLDMNELL
+255 HDLDMYELL

-270 KPDGSFVEAD
+270 KPDGSFVESDAK
-280 DRVRAAAQS
+280 VRAAAQQ
-289 GIDELDAIQRRSQIA
+289 GIDALDAIQRRSEIA
-304 GTLFAGL
+304 GTVFAGL

-341 LMIGAYA
+341 LMIGAYT
-348 TYVVQNL
+348 TYVVQSF
-355 FQRFAPGAFDWYPL
+355 FQSHAAAAFDWYPL
-369 LAVPASFAAAGLVG
+369 AAVPASFVSAAVVGL
-383 IVLERLVLK
+383 VLERLVLR

-417 MLFGAQNVQVINPA
+417 TLFGAQNVQVANPS
-431 WMSGGVTVLP
+431 WMSGGVTVMQ

-460 GIAWAVL
+460 AIAWAVL

-558 SKAIE
+558 SKTIE

-588 GMFALKGRSAEA
+588 GLFALKGRSAEA

>member
-1 MPSSDGRAHRARSCR
+1 MPLRFRRAVAV
-16 DPASRRH
+16 A
-23 SFARSNPT
+23 
-31 ARQRRLPACRAARRI
+31 
-46 FFKGHHGVFNLL
+46 
-58 DIRTT
+58 
-63 ARHRRRGLAGVALV
+63 ALV
-77 LLAGAPLA
+77 CAAVAGALPHA
-85 AFALTPADVAPL
+85 AYALTAADTAAL
-97 AGDDFDAKSAAIDKL
+97 AGDDFDAKTAAIERLSTDTDPR
-112 IANHDKESLAVLKA
+112 ALALLNA
-126 LSEDSALATD
+126 LSSGDALATGD
-136 AGAVLLQ
+136 AHVLIQ
-143 DGDTARDAVTGKTV
+143 TGDTTHDALTQAATP
-157 AAGDAQPVT
+157 AGDAQPVM
-166 LNNLLRSKVA
+166 LNNLLRTKIA
-176 GALSGLQLDSP
+176 AALSGLALASP
-187 DTRDARRRHH
+187 DVAARRDAIDALL
-197 RRCCKTPIRRSN
+197 KSPD
-209 RSSTRLARRKP
+209 
-220 IPALKKR
+220 PALKPMIERARAKETDPALKRR
-227 LDTLWAMTALHDAD
+227 LDALWAIAALHDAD
-241 PAKRLEAVQLVAAR
+241 PAKRLEAVRVVAAR
-255 HDLDMNELL
+255 SDVDMIEQL

-270 KPDGSFVEAD
+270 NADGSFAEPDA
-280 DRVRAAAQS
+280 RVRDAAQH
-289 GIDELDAIQRRSQIA
+289 GLDALHALQRRAEIV
-304 GTLFAGL
+304 GTVFAGL

-348 TYVVQNL
+348 TYVVQTL
-355 FQRFAPGAFDWYPL
+355 IQRHAPAAFDWYPL
-369 LAVPASFAAAGLVG
+369 VAVPASFAAAALVG
-383 IVLERLVLK
+383 IVLERLVLR
-392 HLYGRPLETLLTTFG
+392 HLYGRPLETLLATFG

-417 MLFGAQNVQVINPA
+417 MLFGAQNVQVVNPS
-431 WMSGGVTVLP
+431 WMSGGVTVMQ

-453 AFSLIVV
+453 AFALAVV
-460 GIAWAVL
+460 GVAWAVL

-494 RVDSYAFAFGAGIAG
+494 RVDAYAFAFGAGIAG

-522 PDLGQS
+522 PDLGQN

-543 QLAGTVIGGFGLGLV
+543 QIAGTVLGSFGLGLV
-558 SKAIE
+558 GKAIE

-576 VLIVL
+576 VMIVL

-588 GMFALKGRSAEA
+588 GMFAAKGRSAEA

>member
-1 MPSSDGRAHRARSCR
+1 MTDSILR
-16 DPASRRH
+16 
-23 SFARSNPT
+23 FA
-31 ARQRRLPACRAARRI
+31 
-46 FFKGHHGVFNLL
+46 
-58 DIRTT
+58 
-63 ARHRRRGLAGVALV
+63 RRGLCAILIACM
-77 LLAGAPLA
+77 PLA
-85 AFALTPADVAPL
+85 AFAALSADDLAPL
-97 AGDDFDAKSAAIDKL
+97 AADDFDAKSAAVDKL
-112 IANHDKESLAVLKA
+112 IANADAPSIAVLNA
-126 LSEDSALATD
+126 LADGSLVATD
-136 AGAVLLQ
+136 AGRVLIQ
-143 DGDTARDAVTGKTV
+143 TDDGNKDPLTNKTV
-157 AAGDAQPVT
+157 DAPDAQPVT
-166 LNNLLRSKVA
+166 LNNLLRSKVS
-176 GALSGLQLDSP
+176 GAVSGLQLASP
-187 DTRDARRRHH
+187 DIEKRRAAIDELLKNADPSIKPLVDKARAQE
-197 RRCCKTPIRRSN
+197 TD
-209 RSSTRLARRKP
+209 
-220 IPALKKR
+220 PALKKR
-227 LDTLWAMTALHDAD
+227 LDTLWATTALHDTDAN
-241 PAKRLEAVQLVAAR
+241 KRLEAVQLVAAR

-264 RPLVAK
+264 RPIVVKNADGTFAE
-270 KPDGSFVEAD
+270 PDA
-280 DRVRAAAQS
+280 RVRAAAQA
-289 GIDELDAIQRRSQIA
+289 GIEELDSIQRRGQIV
-304 GTLFAGL
+304 GTIFAGL

-355 FQRFAPGAFDWYPL
+355 VQHYAPGAFNWYPL
-369 LAVPASFAAAGLVG
+369 FAVPVSFAAAALVG

-407 VSLIL
+407 ISLIL

-417 MLFGAQNVQVINPA
+417 TIFGAQNVQVTNPS
-431 WMSGGVTVLP
+431 WMSGGVSVMQ

-446 YNRLAIL
+446 YNRLTIL
-453 AFSLIVV
+453 GFSLVV
-460 GIAWAVL
+460 VLLAWVVL

-514 LSQIGNVG
+514 LSQIGNIG

-533 FMAVVLGGVG
+533 FMTVVLGGVG

-558 SKAIE
+558 SKTIE

-588 GMFALKGRSAEA
+588 GMFALKGRSAEV

>member
-1 MPSSDGRAHRARSCR
+1 MTDSILR
-16 DPASRRH
+16 
-23 SFARSNPT
+23 FA
-31 ARQRRLPACRAARRI
+31 
-46 FFKGHHGVFNLL
+46 
-58 DIRTT
+58 
-63 ARHRRRGLAGVALV
+63 RRGLCAILIACM
-77 LLAGAPLA
+77 PLA
-85 AFALTPADVAPL
+85 AFAALTADDLAPL
-97 AGDDFDAKSAAIDKL
+97 AADDFDAKSAAIDKL
-112 IANHDKESLAVLKA
+112 IANADTPSIAVLNA
-126 LSEDSALATD
+126 LSDGSLVATD
-136 AGAVLLQ
+136 AGKVLIQ
-143 DGDTARDAVTGKTV
+143 TDDGNKDPLTNKTV
-157 AAGDAQPVT
+157 EAPDAQPVT

-176 GALSGLQLDSP
+176 GALSGLQLASP
-187 DTRDARRRHH
+187 DIAVRRAAIDELLKNADPSIKPLVDKARA
-197 RRCCKTPIRRSN
+197 KETDP
-209 RSSTRLARRKP
+209 T
-220 IPALKKR
+220 LKKR
-227 LDTLWAMTALHDAD
+227 LDTLWATTALHDTDAN
-241 PAKRLEAVQLVAAR
+241 KRLEAVQLVAAR

-264 RPLVAK
+264 RPIVVK
-270 KPDGSFVEAD
+270 NPDGTFAEPDA
-280 DRVRAAAQS
+280 RVRAAAQA
-289 GIDELDAIQRRSQIA
+289 GIEELNSIQRRGEIV
-304 GTLFAGL
+304 GTIFAGL

-355 FQRFAPGAFDWYPL
+355 VQHYAPGAFNWYPL
-369 LAVPASFAAAGLVG
+369 FAVPVSFAAAAVVG

-407 VSLIL
+407 ISLIL

-417 MLFGAQNVQVINPA
+417 TIFGAQNVQVTNPS
-431 WMSGGVTVLP
+431 WMSGGVSVMQ

-446 YNRLAIL
+446 YNRLTIL
-453 AFSLIVV
+453 GFSLVV
-460 GIAWAVL
+460 VLLAWVVL

-514 LSQIGNVG
+514 LSQIGNIG

-533 FMAVVLGGVG
+533 FMTVVLGGVG

-558 SKAIE
+558 SKTIE

-588 GMFALKGRSAEA
+588 GMFALKGRSAEV

>member
-1 MPSSDGRAHRARSCR
+1 MPTPLS
-16 DPASRRH
+16 
-23 SFARSNPT
+23 
-31 ARQRRLPACRAARRI
+31 RAAR
-46 FFKGHHGVFNLL
+46 
-58 DIRTT
+58 
-63 ARHRRRGLAGVALV
+63 A
-77 LLAGAPLA
+77 LA
-85 AFALTPADVAPL
+85 AFAVCAALSLGAPRAALAVTAADTAAL
-97 AGDDFDAKSAAIDKL
+97 AGDDFDAKSAAIDRL
-112 IANHDKESLAVLKA
+112 AAERDAADVALLNALANGD
-126 LSEDSALATD
+126 ALATD
-136 AGAVLLQ
+136 AGRILIQ
-143 DGDTARDAVTGKTV
+143 SGDAARDALTN
-157 AAGDAQPVT
+157 APAQAGDAQPVM
-166 LNNLLRSKVA
+166 LNNLLRTRIANV
-176 GALSGLQLDSP
+176 LSGLDLASP
-187 DTRDARRRHH
+187 DVDTRRRAIDALL
-197 RRCCKTPIRRSN
+197 KSPDASVKPMIDA
-209 RSSTRLARRKP
+209 ARAKETDP
-220 IPALKKR
+220 TLKRR
-227 LDTLWAMTALHDAD
+227 LDALWAIAALRDAD
-241 PAKRLEAVQLVAAR
+241 PAKRLEAVRLVAAR
-255 HDLDMNELL
+255 SDLDMIEQL

-270 KPDGSFVEAD
+270 RPDGSDAEPDA
-280 DRVRAAAQS
+280 RVREAAQQ
-289 GIDELDAIQRRSQIA
+289 GLDALYTIQRRGEIA

-348 TYVVQNL
+348 TYVVQTL
-355 FQRFAPGAFDWYPL
+355 VQRYLPGAFDWYPL
-369 LAVPASFAAAGLVG
+369 AAIPVSFVAAAALGV
-383 IVLERLVLK
+383 VLERTVLR
-392 HLYGRPLETLLTTFG
+392 HLYGRPLETLLATFG

-417 MLFGAQNVQVINPA
+417 MIFGAQNVQVVNPS
-431 WMSGGVTVLP
+431 WMSGGVAVMQ

-453 AFSLIVV
+453 AFALAVV
-460 GIAWAVL
+460 GIAWAAL

-543 QLAGTVIGGFGLGLV
+543 QIAGTVLGGFGLGLV

-576 VLIVL
+576 VMIVL

>member
-1 MPSSDGRAHRARSCR
+1 MPTSL
-16 DPASRRH
+16 
-23 SFARSNPT
+23 
-31 ARQRRLPACRAARRI
+31 QRAARA
-46 FFKGHHGVFNLL
+46 FATLAVCV
-58 DIRTT
+58 
-63 ARHRRRGLAGVALV
+63 ALAGI
-77 LLAGAPLA
+77 APRA
-85 AFALTPADVAPL
+85 AHAVTAADAAAI
-97 AGDDFDAKSAAIDKL
+97 AGDDFDAKLAAIDHL
-112 IANHDKESLAVLKA
+112 SADSDPSSVALLHALA
-126 LSEDSALATD
+126 DGSALATD
-136 AGAVLLQ
+136 AGRLLIQ
-143 DGDTARDAVTGKTV
+143 ADDGSTHDALTNATAQPGN
-157 AAGDAQPVT
+157 AQPVT
-166 LNNLLRSKVA
+166 LNNLLRSKIA
-176 GALSGLQLDSP
+176 NALSGIDLASP
-187 DTRDARRRHH
+187 DLAKRRAAIDALLKNPDASLKPMIDR
-197 RRCCKTPIRRSN
+197 
-209 RSSTRLARRKP
+209 ARAKETDP
-220 IPALKKR
+220 TLKRR
-227 LDTLWAMTALHDAD
+227 LDALWAIAALHDAD
-241 PAKRLEAVQLVAAR
+241 PAKRLDAVRIVAER
-255 HDLDMNELL
+255 HDLDMIEQL

-270 KPDGSFVEAD
+270 NADGSYAEPDA
-280 DRVRAAAQS
+280 RVRDAAQQ
-289 GIDELDAIQRRSQIA
+289 GLDTLHALQKRGEIV

-348 TYVVQNL
+348 TYVVQTL
-355 FQRFAPGAFDWYPL
+355 IQRYVPAAFDWYPL
-369 LAVPASFAAAGLVG
+369 VAIPASFVAAAAVG
-383 IVLERLVLK
+383 IVLERLVLR
-392 HLYGRPLETLLTTFG
+392 HLYGRPLETLLATFG

-417 MLFGAQNVQVINPA
+417 MIFGAQNVQVENPS
-431 WMSGGVTVLP
+431 WMSGGVTVME
-441 NLILP
+441 NVILP

-453 AFSLIVV
+453 AFSMIVV

-494 RVDSYAFAFGAGIAG
+494 RVDAYAFAFGAGIAG

-522 PDLGQS
+522 PDLGQN

-543 QLAGTVIGGFGLGLV
+543 QIAGTVVGGFGLGLV

-576 VLIVL
+576 VMIVL

>member
-1 MPSSDGRAHRARSCR
+1 MTDSMLR
-16 DPASRRH
+16 
-23 SFARSNPT
+23 FA
-31 ARQRRLPACRAARRI
+31 
-46 FFKGHHGVFNLL
+46 
-58 DIRTT
+58 
-63 ARHRRRGLAGVALV
+63 RRGLCAILIACMPLVAFAALTADD
-77 LLAGAPLA
+77 LAPLA
-85 AFALTPADVAPL
+85 A
-97 AGDDFDAKSAAIDKL
+97 DDFDAKSAAVDKL
-112 IANHDKESLAVLKA
+112 IANADAPSIAVLNA
-126 LSEDSALATD
+126 LSDGSLVATD
-136 AGAVLLQ
+136 AGKVLIQ
-143 DGDTARDAVTGKTV
+143 TDDGNKDPLTNKIVEAP
-157 AAGDAQPVT
+157 DAQPVT
-166 LNNLLRSKVA
+166 LNNLLRSKVS
-176 GALSGLQLDSP
+176 GAVSGLQLSSP
-187 DTRDARRRHH
+187 DIATRRAAIDELLKNADPSIKPLVDKARS
-197 RRCCKTPIRRSN
+197 KETDP
-209 RSSTRLARRKP
+209 T
-220 IPALKKR
+220 LKKR
-227 LDTLWAMTALHDAD
+227 LDTLWATTALHDTD
-241 PAKRLEAVQLVAAR
+241 PNKRLEAVQLVAAR

-264 RPLVAK
+264 RPIVVKNADGTFNE
-270 KPDGSFVEAD
+270 PDE
-280 DRVRAAAQS
+280 RVRAAAQA
-289 GIDELDAIQRRSQIA
+289 GIEELNSIQRRGEIV
-304 GTLFAGL
+304 GTIFAGL

-355 FQRFAPGAFDWYPL
+355 VQHYAPGAFNWYPL
-369 LAVPASFAAAGLVG
+369 FAVPVSFAAAAVVG

-407 VSLIL
+407 ISLIL

-417 MLFGAQNVQVINPA
+417 TIFGAQNVQVTNPS
-431 WMSGGVTVLP
+431 WMSGGVSIMQ

-446 YNRLAIL
+446 YNRLTIL
-453 AFSLIVV
+453 GFSLVV
-460 GIAWAVL
+460 VLLAWVVL

-489 GVKTA
+489 GVKTS

-514 LSQIGNVG
+514 LSQIGNIG

-533 FMAVVLGGVG
+533 FMTVVLGGVG

-558 SKAIE
+558 SKTIE

-588 GMFALKGRSAEA
+588 GMFALKGRSAEV

>member
-1 MPSSDGRAHRARSCR
+1 MALSLTRYARAGL
-16 DPASRRH
+16 RH
-23 SFARSNPT
+23 A
-31 ARQRRLPACRAARRI
+31 
-46 FFKGHHGVFNLL
+46 
-58 DIRTT
+58 
-63 ARHRRRGLAGVALV
+63 
-77 LLAGAPLA
+77 LA
-85 AFALTPADVAPL
+85 AAALFTALCTCAHALDVADVAPL

-112 IANHDKESLAVLKA
+112 IATHDAASLALLKA
-126 LSEDSALATD
+126 LADDNVTATD
-136 AGAVLLQ
+136 SGEVLVQ
-143 DGDTARDAVTGKTV
+143 DGDNARDAATGKPV
-157 AAGDAQPVT
+157 ATNVASSAQPIT

-176 GALSGLQLDSP
+176 GAVSGLQLASP
-187 DTRDARRRHH
+187 DLETRRAAVAELLKNPDPAMKPMIDA
-197 RRCCKTPIRRSN
+197 
-209 RSSTRLARRKP
+209 ARATETD
-220 IPALKKR
+220 PALKRR
-227 LDTLWAMTALHDAD
+227 LDTLWAMTALHDPNA
-241 PAKRLEAVQLVAAR
+241 ATRLEAAKLVAAR
-255 HDLDMNELL
+255 HDLDMYELL

-270 KPDGSFVEAD
+270 NASGAYNEPDAD
-280 DRVRAAAQS
+280 VRAAALQ
-289 GIDELDAIQRRSQIA
+289 GIDALDSIQRRSEIA

-348 TYVVQNL
+348 TYVVQTL
-355 FQRFAPGAFDWYPL
+355 VQRYAPGAFDWYPL
-369 LAVPASFAAAGLVG
+369 FAIPASFVAAALVG
-383 IVLERLVLK
+383 AVIERLVIR

-407 VSLIL
+407 ISLIL

-417 MLFGAQNVQVINPA
+417 MIFGAQNVQVENPS
-431 WMSGGVTVLP
+431 WMSGGVTVMP
-441 NLILP
+441 SLILP

-453 AFSLIVV
+453 AFALIVV
-460 GIAWAVL
+460 GIAWTVL

-489 GVKTA
+489 GVRTA
-494 RVDSYAFAFGAGIAG
+494 RVDAWAFAFGAGVAG

-543 QLAGTVIGGFGLGLV
+543 QIAGTVIGGFGLGLV

-588 GMFALKGRSAEA
+588 GLFALKGRSAEA